1 VDRAIPFDALG
12 LETLFGS
19 QGRELESDVGSLTE
33 RRVTPIARF
42 TRVVSWFGAR
52 DPDFVRRLTALVP
65 DALVVPSVGEGRPVW
80 EHLLAS
86 VGASIDDAARWRGR
100 IVPAATLVG
109 DGRRALQDA
118 GWDSRARLVV
128 VHPGAG
134 GVAKRWPAE
143 GFAAIL
149 ARLCSERALALSI
162 HLGPADAAA
171 VAALRARLTGPAMV
185 LDEPS
190 LPRLAGVLACA
201 SAYLGNDSGVSHLA
215 AALGTPSVVLFTRDK
230 LAWQPWEP
238 RARPLVVS
246 TASLERADLDRVLA
260 TLRQLVD

>member
-1 VDRAIPFDALG
+1 
-12 LETLFGS
+12 
-19 QGRELESDVGSLTE
+19 
-33 RRVTPIARF
+33 
-42 TRVVSWFGAR
+42 
-52 DPDFVRRLTALVP
+52 
-65 DALVVPSVGEGRPVW
+65 
-80 EHLLAS
+80 
-86 VGASIDDAARWRGR
+86 
-100 IVPAATLVG
+100 
-109 DGRRALQDA
+109 
-118 GWDSRARLVV
+118 
-128 VHPGAG
+128 
-134 GVAKRWPAE
+134 
-143 GFAAIL
+143 
-149 ARLCSERALALSI
+149 
-162 HLGPADAAA
+162 
-171 VAALRARLTGPAMV
+171 MV